1 MKPNSFKYSVLAVGV
16 VAAMGISTAANAATP
31 NTTGG
36 ISAGA
41 APITNVATANY
52 SVAGIAQPNVTSNI
66 VTVSVSETAN
76 FALVSTVDDGSI
88 GNDTAVNR
96 TATPG
101 GTTTFTHALTN
112 TGNVTDT
119 YTVNTTG
126 NDSALVTAAPDYAL
140 GTAPVTFT
148 IVQADGTALTPAQVT
163 ALNGQAQTGTVANGG
178 TIRLQPGTRANL
190 SYEAATPDDRNG
202 NDTINGNDKGV
213 GTLTATSTFF
223 TANNAPGATLVNEN
237 QTIVRLPTFKI
248 TKTATSTVDLTV
260 ANPQIAYSIVVTNA
274 TTDYSTAATDFVI
287 RDVLPAGLSLPSGT
301 ASDVTVTGA
310 GTATISTIGGRQAIN
325 VAVANLAVGA
335 SRTITFTVN
344 VDKNQFTAANSSV
357 TNNAE
362 VYDKFIGPVSP
373 LPATPVL
380 GTDYDIFDSTDGT
393 VGVTRIPD
401 EAGEGNGA
409 GIDTPGVT
417 NFTRRAVVVS
427 NPTTRELPP
436 TSGTASQATHSTLIT
451 NSGQDAEGT
460 NANPLTFT
468 IADGGNNA
476 AVRPVT
482 GPVSATYTPPGGG
495 APVTITLQPTVAG
508 GNTYTL
514 NSSTLP
520 TAQFPNGIAPGG
532 TLAINYNVSSGNV
545 TTPTTVA
552 DAAAVGSTE
561 TTIVTLTPAGTNPP
575 AVTSVTDTT
584 NVRGLSLVKAQSLD
598 ATCSG
603 TVASSTFVQTAIDA
617 TPDQCVI
624 YRIQA
629 TNTSS
634 AALGFNLT
642 GVTISDLL
650 SNFSAGADL
659 VANSPATSA
668 TTSSTAGTA
677 STTSTAVLG
686 TNYTIVP
693 QGVGTLTFKIKIKNA
708 R

>member
-1 MKPNSFKYSVLAVGV
+1 MKSNTFNYSLLAVGV
-16 VAAMGISTAANAATP
+16 AAVMGVSTGANAATP
-31 NTTGG
+31 AAAVT
-36 ISAGA
+36 AGS
-41 APITNVATANY
+41 APINNVATASY
-52 SVAGIAQPNVTSNI
+52 SIAGVSQPSVTSNT
-66 VTVSVSETAN
+66 VTVNVSETAN
-76 FALVSTVDDGSI
+76 FALTSTVDDGSI
-88 GNDTAVNR
+88 GDDTAINQ

-101 GTTTFTHALTN
+101 GTTTFTHNLTN

-119 YTVNTTG
+119 YTINTTG
-126 NDSALVTAAPDYAL
+126 NDSSLVTATPDYPL

-148 IVQADGTALTPAQVT
+148 IVQADGTPLTTAQVT
-163 ALNGQAQTGTVANGG
+163 ALGTQAQTGTLANGG

-190 SYEAATPDDRNG
+190 SYEAATPDDR
-202 NDTINGNDKGV
+202 NGNDKGV

-237 QTIVRLPTFKI
+237 QTIVRLPTFAI
-248 TKTATSTVDLTV
+248 VKTATSTVDLTV

-274 TTDYSTAATDFVI
+274 TTDYSAAATDIVI

-301 ASDVTVTGA
+301 ASDVTVTGGA

-344 VDKNQFTAANSSV
+344 VDRDQFTAANSSV

-362 VYDKFIGPVSP
+362 VYDKFVGPVSP
-373 LPATPVL
+373 LPANPVL
-380 GTDYDIFDSTDGT
+380 GTDYDILDSTDSEI
-393 VGVTRIPD
+393 GVTRIPD
-401 EAGEGNGA
+401 DAGEGNGA
-409 GIDTPGVT
+409 GIDSPGVT
-417 NFTRRAVVVS
+417 SFTRRAVIVS
-427 NPTTRELPP
+427 KPTTREVPP
-436 TSGTASQATHSTLIT
+436 ASGTASQATHSTLIT

-460 NANPLTFT
+460 NTNPLTFT
-468 IADGGNNA
+468 IADGGNNG

-482 GPVSATYTPPGGG
+482 GPVSATYTPPGNG

-514 NSSTLP
+514 NSTTLP

-532 TLAINYNVSSGNV
+532 TLEINYNVSSGNV
-545 TTPTTVA
+545 AAPATVA

-561 TTIVTLTPAGTNPP
+561 TSVVTLTPAGINAP
-575 AVTSVTDTT
+575 AATTVTDTT
-584 NVRGLSLVKAQSLD
+584 NVRGLTLVKSQALD

-603 TVASSTFVQTAIDA
+603 TVAASTFVDTVLEAK
-617 TPDQCVI
+617 PDQCVI

-634 AALGFNLT
+634 AALGFNLNAL
-642 GVTISDLL
+642 TISDLL
-650 SNFSAGADL
+650 SNFSTGADL
-659 VANSPATSA
+659 VAGSPATSA
-668 TTSSTAGTA
+668 TASSTAGIA

-686 TNYTIVP
+686 TNYTLVP

>member
-1 MKPNSFKYSVLAVGV
+1 MKSITFNYSLLAVGV
-16 VAAMGISTAANAATP
+16 AAVMGVSTGANAATP
-31 NTTGG
+31 ANAVT
-36 ISAGA
+36 AGA
-41 APITNVATANY
+41 APINNVATASY
-52 SVAGIAQPNVTSNI
+52 SIAGVSQPSVTSNT
-66 VTVSVSETAN
+66 VTVNVSETAN
-76 FALVSTVDDGSI
+76 FALTSTVDDGSI
-88 GNDTAVNR
+88 GDDTAINQ

-101 GTTTFTHALTN
+101 GTTTFTHNLTN

-119 YTVNTTG
+119 YTINTTG
-126 NDSALVTAAPDYAL
+126 NDSSLVTATPDYPL

-148 IVQADGTALTPAQVT
+148 IVQADGTPLTSAQVT
-163 ALNGQAQTGTVANGG
+163 ALGTQAQTGTLTNGG

-190 SYEAATPDDRNG
+190 SYEAATPDNR
-202 NDTINGNDKGV
+202 NGNDKGV

-248 TKTATSTVDLTV
+248 VKTATSTVDLTV

-274 TTDYSTAATDFVI
+274 TTDYSAAATDIVI
-287 RDVLPAGLSLPSGT
+287 RDVLPVGLSLPNGT
-301 ASDVTVTGA
+301 ASDVTVTGGS
-310 GTATISTIGGRQAIN
+310 GTATISTVGTRQAIN

-344 VDKNQFTAANSSV
+344 VDRDQFTSANSSV

-362 VYDKFIGPVSP
+362 VYDKFVGPVSP
-373 LPATPVL
+373 LPANPVL
-380 GTDYDIFDSTDGT
+380 GTDYDILDSTDST
-393 VGVTRIPD
+393 IGVTRVPD
-401 EAGEGNGA
+401 DAGEGNGA
-409 GIDTPGVT
+409 GTDSPGVT

-427 NPTTRELPP
+427 NPTTREIPP
-436 TSGTASQATHSTLIT
+436 ASGTASQATHSTLIT
-451 NSGQDAEGT
+451 NSGQDGEGT

-468 IADGGNNA
+468 IADGGNNG

-482 GPVSATYTPPGGG
+482 GPVSATYTPPGNG

-514 NSSTLP
+514 NGTTLP

-532 TLAINYNVSSGNV
+532 TLAINYKVSSGNV
-545 TTPTTVA
+545 AAPATVA

-561 TTIVTLTPAGTNPP
+561 TSVVTLTPAGINAP
-575 AVTSVTDTT
+575 AATTVTDTT
-584 NVRGLSLVKAQSLD
+584 NVRGLTLVKSQALD

-603 TVASSTFVQTAIDA
+603 TVAASTFVDTVLEAK
-617 TPDQCVI
+617 PDQCVI

-634 AALGFNLT
+634 AALGFNLNDL
-642 GVTISDLL
+642 TISDLL

-659 VANSPATSA
+659 VAGSPATSA
-668 TTSSTAGTA
+668 TASSTAGIA

-686 TNYTIVP
+686 TNYTLVP

>member
-1 MKPNSFKYSVLAVGV
+1 MKSTTFNYSLLAVGV
-16 VAAMGISTAANAATP
+16 AAVMGVSTGANAATP
-31 NTTGG
+31 ANAVT
-36 ISAGA
+36 AGA
-41 APITNVATANY
+41 APINNVATASY
-52 SVAGIAQPNVTSNI
+52 SIAGVSQPSVTSNT
-66 VTVSVSETAN
+66 VTVNVSETAN
-76 FALVSTVDDGSI
+76 FALTSTVDDGSI
-88 GNDTAVNR
+88 GDDTAINQ

-101 GTTTFTHALTN
+101 GTTTFTHNLTN

-119 YTVNTTG
+119 YTINTTG
-126 NDSALVTAAPDYAL
+126 NDSSLVTATPDYPL

-148 IVQADGTALTPAQVT
+148 IVQADGTPLTSAQVT
-163 ALNGQAQTGTVANGG
+163 ALGTQAQTGTLTNGG

-190 SYEAATPDDRNG
+190 SYEAATPDNR
-202 NDTINGNDKGV
+202 NGNDKGV

-248 TKTATSTVDLTV
+248 VKTATSTVDLTV

-274 TTDYSTAATDFVI
+274 TTDYSAAATDFVI
-287 RDVLPAGLSLPSGT
+287 RDVLPVGLSLPNGT
-301 ASDVTVTGA
+301 ASDVTVTGGA
-310 GTATISTIGGRQAIN
+310 GTATISTIGGRQAID

-344 VDKNQFTAANSSV
+344 VDRDQFTSANSSV

-362 VYDKFIGPVSP
+362 VYDKFVGPVSP
-373 LPATPVL
+373 LPANPVL

-417 NFTRRAVVVS
+417 SFTRRAVVVS
-427 NPTTRELPP
+427 NPTTREIPP
-436 TSGTASQATHSTLIT
+436 ASGTASQATHSTLIT
-451 NSGQDAEGT
+451 NSGQDGEGT

-468 IADGGNNA
+468 IADGGNNG

-482 GPVSATYTPPGGG
+482 GPVSATYTPPGNG

-514 NSSTLP
+514 NGTTLP

-532 TLAINYNVSSGNV
+532 TLAINYKVSSGNV
-545 TTPTTVA
+545 AAPATVA

-561 TTIVTLTPAGTNPP
+561 TSVVTLTPAGINAP
-575 AVTSVTDTT
+575 AATTVTDTT
-584 NVRGLSLVKAQSLD
+584 NVRGLTLVKSQALD
-598 ATCSG
+598 ATCSS
-603 TVASSTFVQTAIDA
+603 TVAASTFIQTAIDA
-617 TPDQCVI
+617 KPDQCVI

-634 AALGFNLT
+634 AALGFNLNDL
-642 GVTISDLL
+642 TISDLL

-659 VANSPATSA
+659 VAGSPATSA
-668 TTSSTAGTA
+668 TASSTAGIA

-686 TNYTIVP
+686 TNYTLVP

>member
-1 MKPNSFKYSVLAVGV
+1 MKSITFNYSLLAVGV
-16 VAAMGISTAANAATP
+16 AAVMGVSTGANAATP
-31 NTTGG
+31 ANAVT
-36 ISAGA
+36 AGA
-41 APITNVATANY
+41 APINNVATASY
-52 SVAGIAQPNVTSNI
+52 SIAGVSQPSVTSNT
-66 VTVSVSETAN
+66 VTVNVSETAN
-76 FALVSTVDDGSI
+76 FALTSTVDDGSI
-88 GNDTAVNR
+88 GDDTAINQ

-101 GTTTFTHALTN
+101 GTTTFTHNLTN

-119 YTVNTTG
+119 YTINTTG
-126 NDSALVTAAPDYAL
+126 NDSSLVTATPDYPL

-148 IVQADGTALTPAQVT
+148 IVQADGTPLTSAQVT
-163 ALNGQAQTGTVANGG
+163 ALGTQAQTGTLTNGG

-190 SYEAATPDDRNG
+190 SYEAATPDNR
-202 NDTINGNDKGV
+202 NGNDKGV

-223 TANNAPGATLVNEN
+223 TANNAPDATLVNEN

-248 TKTATSTVDLTV
+248 VKTATSTVDLTV

-274 TTDYSTAATDFVI
+274 TTDYSAAATDIVI
-287 RDVLPAGLSLPSGT
+287 RDVLPVGLSLPNGT
-301 ASDVTVTGA
+301 ASDVTVTGGA
-310 GTATISTIGGRQAIN
+310 GTATISTVGTRQAIN

-362 VYDKFIGPVSP
+362 VYDKFVGPVSP
-373 LPATPVL
+373 LPANPVL
-380 GTDYDIFDSTDGT
+380 GTDYDILDSTDST
-393 VGVTRIPD
+393 IGVTRVPD
-401 EAGEGNGA
+401 DAGEGNGA
-409 GIDTPGVT
+409 GTDTPGVT

-427 NPTTRELPP
+427 NPTTREIPP
-436 TSGTASQATHSTLIT
+436 ASGTASQATHSTLIT
-451 NSGQDAEGT
+451 NSGQDGEGT

-468 IADGGNNA
+468 IADGGNNG

-482 GPVSATYTPPGGG
+482 GPVSATYTPPGNGT
-495 APVTITLQPTVAG
+495 PVTITLQPTVAD

-514 NSSTLP
+514 NGTTLP

-532 TLAINYNVSSGNV
+532 TLAINYKVSSGNV
-545 TTPTTVA
+545 AAPATVA

-561 TTIVTLTPAGTNPP
+561 TSVVTLTPAGINAP
-575 AVTSVTDTT
+575 AATTVTDTT
-584 NVRGLSLVKAQSLD
+584 NVRGLTLVKSQALD
-598 ATCSG
+598 ATCSS
-603 TVASSTFVQTAIDA
+603 TVAASTFIQTAIDA
-617 TPDQCVI
+617 KPDQCVI

-634 AALGFNLT
+634 AALGFNLNDL
-642 GVTISDLL
+642 TISDLL

-659 VANSPATSA
+659 VAGSPATSA
-668 TTSSTAGTA
+668 TASSTAGIA

-686 TNYTIVP
+686 TNYTLVP

>member
-1 MKPNSFKYSVLAVGV
+1 MKSITFNYSLLAVGV
-16 VAAMGISTAANAATP
+16 AAVMGVSTGANAATP
-31 NTTGG
+31 ANAVT
-36 ISAGA
+36 AGA
-41 APITNVATANY
+41 APINNVATASY
-52 SVAGIAQPNVTSNI
+52 SIAGVSQPSVTSTT
-66 VTVSVSETAN
+66 VTVNVSETAN
-76 FALVSTVDDGSI
+76 FALTSTVDDGSI
-88 GNDTAVNR
+88 GDDTAINQ

-101 GTTTFTHALTN
+101 GTTTFTHNLTN

-119 YTVNTTG
+119 YIINTTG
-126 NDSALVTAAPDYAL
+126 NDSSLVTATPDYPL

-148 IVQADGTALTPAQVT
+148 IVQADGTPLTTAQIN
-163 ALNGQAQTGTVANGG
+163 ALNGQAQTGTLANGG

-190 SYEAATPDDRNG
+190 SYEAATPDNR
-202 NDTINGNDKGV
+202 NGNDKGV

-248 TKTATSTVDLTV
+248 VKTATSTVDLTV

-274 TTDYSTAATDFVI
+274 TTDYSAAATDIVI
-287 RDVLPAGLSLPSGT
+287 RDVLPVGLSLPNGT
-301 ASDVTVTGA
+301 ASDVTVTGGA
-310 GTATISTIGGRQAIN
+310 GTATISTVGTRQAIN

-344 VDKNQFTAANSSV
+344 VDRDQFTSANSSV

-362 VYDKFIGPVSP
+362 VYDKFVGPVSP
-373 LPATPVL
+373 LPANPVL
-380 GTDYDIFDSTDGT
+380 GTDYDILDSTDST
-393 VGVTRIPD
+393 IGVTRVPD
-401 EAGEGNGA
+401 DAGEGNGA
-409 GIDTPGVT
+409 GTDSPGVT

-427 NPTTRELPP
+427 NPTTREIPP
-436 TSGTASQATHSTLIT
+436 ASGTASQATHSTLIT
-451 NSGQDAEGT
+451 NSGQDGEGT

-468 IADGGNNA
+468 IADGGNNG

-482 GPVSATYTPPGGG
+482 GPVSATYTPPGNG

-514 NSSTLP
+514 NGTTLP

-545 TTPTTVA
+545 AAPATVA

-561 TTIVTLTPAGTNPP
+561 TSVVTLTPAGINAP
-575 AVTSVTDTT
+575 AATTVTDTT
-584 NVRGLSLVKAQSLD
+584 NVRGLTLVKSQALD
-598 ATCSG
+598 ATCSS
-603 TVASSTFVQTAIDA
+603 TVAASTFIQTAIEA
-617 TPDQCVI
+617 KPDQCVI

-634 AALGFNLT
+634 AALGFNLNDL
-642 GVTISDLL
+642 TISDLL

-659 VANSPATSA
+659 VAGSPATSA
-668 TTSSTAGTA
+668 TASSTAGIA

-686 TNYTIVP
+686 TNYTLVP

>member
-1 MKPNSFKYSVLAVGV
+1 MKSNTFNYSLLAVGV
-16 VAAMGISTAANAATP
+16 AAVMGVSTGANAATP
-31 NTTGG
+31 ANAVT
-36 ISAGA
+36 AGA
-41 APITNVATANY
+41 APINNVATASY
-52 SVAGIAQPNVTSNI
+52 SIAGVSQPSVTSNT
-66 VTVSVSETAN
+66 VTVNVSETAN
-76 FALVSTVDDGSI
+76 FALTSTVDDGSI
-88 GNDTAVNR
+88 GDDTAINQ

-101 GTTTFTHALTN
+101 GTTTFTHNLTN

-119 YTVNTTG
+119 YTINTTG
-126 NDSALVTAAPDYAL
+126 NDSSLVTATPDYPL
-140 GTAPVTFT
+140 GTAPVAFT
-148 IVQADGTALTPAQVT
+148 IVQADGTPLTSAQVT
-163 ALNGQAQTGTVANGG
+163 ALGTQAQTGTLANGG

-190 SYEAATPDDRNG
+190 SYEAATPDNR
-202 NDTINGNDKGV
+202 NGNDKGV

-248 TKTATSTVDLTV
+248 VKTATSTVDLTV

-274 TTDYSTAATDFVI
+274 TTDYSAAATDIVI
-287 RDVLPAGLSLPSGT
+287 RDVLPVGLSLPNGT
-301 ASDVTVTGA
+301 ASDVTVTGGA
-310 GTATISTIGGRQAIN
+310 GTATISTVGTRQAID

-344 VDKNQFTAANSSV
+344 VDRDQFTAANSSV

-362 VYDKFIGPVSP
+362 VYDKFVGPVSP
-373 LPATPVL
+373 LPANPVL
-380 GTDYDIFDSTDGT
+380 GTDYDILDSTDST
-393 VGVTRIPD
+393 IGVTRIPD
-401 EAGEGNGA
+401 DAGEGNGA
-409 GIDTPGVT
+409 GIDSPGVT

-427 NPTTRELPP
+427 NPTTREIPP
-436 TSGTASQATHSTLIT
+436 ASGTASQATHSTLIT
-451 NSGQDAEGT
+451 NSGQDGEGT

-468 IADGGNNA
+468 IADGGNNG

-482 GPVSATYTPPGGG
+482 GPVSATYTPPGNG

-514 NSSTLP
+514 NGTTLP

-545 TTPTTVA
+545 AAPATVA

-561 TTIVTLTPAGTNPP
+561 TSVVTLTPAGINAP
-575 AVTSVTDTT
+575 AATSVTDTT
-584 NVRGLSLVKAQSLD
+584 NVRGLTLVKSQALD

-603 TVASSTFVQTAIDA
+603 TVAASTFIQTAIDA
-617 TPDQCVI
+617 KPDQCVI

-634 AALGFNLT
+634 AALGFNLNAL
-642 GVTISDLL
+642 TISDLL

-659 VANSPATSA
+659 VAGSPATSA
-668 TTSSTAGTA
+668 TASSTAGIA

-686 TNYTIVP
+686 TNYTLVP

>member
-1 MKPNSFKYSVLAVGV
+1 MKSNTFNYSLLAVGV
-16 VAAMGISTAANAATP
+16 AAVMGVSTGANAATP
-31 NTTGG
+31 ANAVT
-36 ISAGA
+36 AGA
-41 APITNVATANY
+41 APINNVATASY
-52 SVAGIAQPNVTSNI
+52 SIAGVSQPSVTSNT
-66 VTVSVSETAN
+66 VTVNVSETAN
-76 FALVSTVDDGSI
+76 FALTSTVDDGSI
-88 GNDTAVNR
+88 GDDTAINQ

-101 GTTTFTHALTN
+101 GTTTFTHNLTN

-119 YTVNTTG
+119 YTINTTG
-126 NDSALVTAAPDYAL
+126 NDSSLVTATPDYPL

-148 IVQADGTALTPAQVT
+148 IVQADGTPLTTAQVT
-163 ALNGQAQTGTVANGG
+163 ALGTQAQTGTLTNGG

-190 SYEAATPDDRNG
+190 SYEAATPDDR
-202 NDTINGNDKGV
+202 NGNDKGV

-248 TKTATSTVDLTV
+248 VKTATSTVDLTV

-274 TTDYSTAATDFVI
+274 TTDYSAAATDIVI
-287 RDVLPAGLSLPSGT
+287 RDVLPVGLSLPNGT
-301 ASDVTVTGA
+301 ASDVTVTGGA

-344 VDKNQFTAANSSV
+344 VDRDQFTSANSSV

-362 VYDKFIGPVSP
+362 VYDKFVGPVSP
-373 LPATPVL
+373 LPANPVL
-380 GTDYDIFDSTDGT
+380 GTDYDILDSTDST
-393 VGVTRIPD
+393 IGVTRVPD
-401 EAGEGNGA
+401 DAGEGNGA
-409 GIDTPGVT
+409 GIDSPGVT

-427 NPTTRELPP
+427 NPTTREIPP
-436 TSGTASQATHSTLIT
+436 ASGTASQATHSTLIT
-451 NSGQDAEGT
+451 NSGQDGEGT

-468 IADGGNNA
+468 IADGGNNG

-482 GPVSATYTPPGGG
+482 GPVSATYTPPGNG

-514 NSSTLP
+514 NGTTLP

-532 TLAINYNVSSGNV
+532 TLAINYKVSSGNV
-545 TTPTTVA
+545 AAPATVA

-561 TTIVTLTPAGTNPP
+561 TSVVTLTPAGINAP
-575 AVTSVTDTT
+575 AATTVTDTT
-584 NVRGLSLVKAQSLD
+584 NVRGLTLVKSQALD
-598 ATCSG
+598 ATCSS
-603 TVASSTFVQTAIDA
+603 TVAASTFIQTAIDA
-617 TPDQCVI
+617 KPDQCVI

-634 AALGFNLT
+634 AGLGFNLNDL
-642 GVTISDLL
+642 TISDLL
-650 SNFSAGADL
+650 SNFSSGADL
-659 VANSPATSA
+659 VAGSPATSA
-668 TTSSTAGTA
+668 TASSTAGIA

-686 TNYTIVP
+686 TNYTLVP

>member
-1 MKPNSFKYSVLAVGV
+1 MKSNTFNYSLLAVGV
-16 VAAMGISTAANAATP
+16 AAVMGVSTGANAATP
-31 NTTGG
+31 AAAVT
-36 ISAGA
+36 AGA
-41 APITNVATANY
+41 APINNVATASY
-52 SVAGIAQPNVTSNI
+52 SIAGVSQPSVTSNT
-66 VTVSVSETAN
+66 VTVNVSETAN
-76 FALVSTVDDGSI
+76 FALTSTVDDGSI
-88 GNDTAVNR
+88 GDDTAINQ

-101 GTTTFTHALTN
+101 GTTTFTHNLTN

-119 YTVNTTG
+119 YTINTTG
-126 NDSALVTAAPDYAL
+126 NDSSLVTATPDYPL

-148 IVQADGTALTPAQVT
+148 IVQADGTALTSAQVT
-163 ALNGQAQTGTVANGG
+163 ALGTQAQTGTLTNGG

-190 SYEAATPDDRNG
+190 SYEAATPDNR
-202 NDTINGNDKGV
+202 NGNDKGV

-248 TKTATSTVDLTV
+248 VKTATSTVDLTV

-274 TTDYSTAATDFVI
+274 TTDYSADATDIVI
-287 RDVLPAGLSLPSGT
+287 RDVLPVGLSLPNGT
-301 ASDVTVTGA
+301 ASDVTVTGGS
-310 GTATISTIGGRQAIN
+310 GTATISTVGTRQAIN

-344 VDKNQFTAANSSV
+344 VDRDQFTSANSSV

-362 VYDKFIGPVSP
+362 VYDKFVGPVSP
-373 LPATPVL
+373 LPANPVL
-380 GTDYDIFDSTDGT
+380 GTDYDILDSTDST
-393 VGVTRIPD
+393 IGVTRVPD
-401 EAGEGNGA
+401 DAGEGNGA
-409 GIDTPGVT
+409 GTDTPGVT
-417 NFTRRAVVVS
+417 NFTRRAVVLS
-427 NPTTRELPP
+427 NPTTREIPP
-436 TSGTASQATHSTLIT
+436 ASGTASQATHSTLIT
-451 NSGQDAEGT
+451 NSGQDGEGT

-468 IADGGNNA
+468 IADGGNNG

-482 GPVSATYTPPGGG
+482 GPVSATYTPPGNG

-514 NSSTLP
+514 NGTTLP

-532 TLAINYNVSSGNV
+532 TLAINYKVSSGNV
-545 TTPTTVA
+545 AAPATVA

-561 TTIVTLTPAGTNPP
+561 TSVVTLTPAGINAP
-575 AVTSVTDTT
+575 AATTVTDTT
-584 NVRGLSLVKAQSLD
+584 NVRGLTLVKSQALD
-598 ATCSG
+598 ATCSS
-603 TVASSTFVQTAIDA
+603 TVAASTFIQTAIDA
-617 TPDQCVI
+617 KPDQCVI

-634 AALGFNLT
+634 AALGFNLNDL
-642 GVTISDLL
+642 TISDLL

-659 VANSPATSA
+659 VAGSPATSA
-668 TTSSTAGTA
+668 TASSTAGIA

-686 TNYTIVP
+686 TNYTLVP

>member
-1 MKPNSFKYSVLAVGV
+1 MKSNTFNYSLLAVGI
-16 VAAMGISTAANAATP
+16 AAVMGISGGANAATP

-36 ISAGA
+36 VSAGA
-41 APITNVATANY
+41 AAINNVATANY
-52 SVAGIAQPNVTSNI
+52 SVAGIAQPNVSSNI
-66 VTVSVSETAN
+66 VTVNVSETAN
-76 FALVSTVDDGSI
+76 FSLTSTIDDGSI
-88 GNDTAVNR
+88 GDDIAINQ

-101 GTTTFTHALTN
+101 GTTTFTHNLTN

-119 YTVNTTG
+119 YTINTTG
-126 NDSALVTAAPDYAL
+126 NDSALVTATPDYAL
-140 GTAPVTFT
+140 GTASVTFT
-148 IVQADGTALTPAQVT
+148 IVQADGTPLTNAQIN

-178 TIRLQPGTRANL
+178 TIKLQPGTRANL
-190 SYEAATPDDRNG
+190 SYEAATPDAR
-202 NDTINGNDKGV
+202 NGNDKGV

-223 TANNAPGATLVNEN
+223 TANLPANATLVNEN

-248 TKTATSTVDLTV
+248 VKTATSTVDLTV
-260 ANPQIAYSIVVTNA
+260 ANPQINYSIVVTNA
-274 TTDYSTAATDFVI
+274 TTDYSAAATDIVI
-287 RDVLPAGLSLPSGT
+287 RDVLPAGLSLPNGA

-310 GTATISTIGGRQAIN
+310 GTATISTVGTRQAIN

-344 VDKNQFTAANSSV
+344 VDRDQYTAANSSV
-357 TNNAE
+357 TNHAE
-362 VYDKFIGPVSP
+362 VYDKFVGPVSP
-373 LPATPVL
+373 LIAAPVL

-393 VGVTRIPD
+393 IGVTRIPD
-401 EAGEGNGA
+401 DAGEGNGA

-417 NFTRRAVVVS
+417 NFTRRSVIVS
-427 NPTTRELPP
+427 NPTTREIAPA
-436 TSGTASQATHSTLIT
+436 SGTANQAIHSTLIT

-460 NANPLTFT
+460 NTNPLTFT
-468 IADGGNNA
+468 IADGGNNG
-476 AVRPVT
+476 AVRPAT
-482 GPVSATYTPPGGG
+482 GPVSATYTPPSGG

-514 NSSTLP
+514 NSTTLP

-545 TTPTTVA
+545 DAPATVA

-561 TTIVTLTPAGTNPP
+561 TTIVTLTPAGVGAP
-575 AVTSVTDTT
+575 AATSVTDTT
-584 NVRGLSLVKAQSLD
+584 NVRGLSLVKSQSLD
-598 ATCSG
+598 TACEA
-603 TVASSTFVQTAIDA
+603 TVATSTFVQTVLNAK
-617 TPDQCVI
+617 PDQCVI

-686 TNYTIVP
+686 TNYTLVP
-693 QGVGTLTFKIKIKNA
+693 GGVGTLTFKIKIKNA

>member
-148 IVQADGTALTPAQVT
+148 IVQADGTALTPAQRT
-163 ALNGQAQTGTVANGG
+163 ALGTQAETGTLANGG

-190 SYEAATPDDRNG
+190 SYEAATPDDR
-202 NDTINGNDKGV
+202 NGNDKGV

-373 LPATPVL
+373 LIAAPVL
-380 GTDYDIFDSTDGT
+380 GTDYDILDSTDST
-393 VGVTRIPD
+393 IGVTRIPD
-401 EAGEGNGA
+401 DAGEGNGA
-409 GIDTPGVT
+409 GIDSPGVT

-427 NPTTRELPP
+427 NPTTKEVPP
-436 TSGTASQATHSTLIT
+436 ASGTASQATHSTLIT

-468 IADGGNNA
+468 IADGGNNL

-482 GPVSATYTPPGGG
+482 GPVSATYTPPGNG

-514 NSSTLP
+514 NSTTLP

-532 TLAINYNVSSGNV
+532 ILAINYNVSSGNV
-545 TTPTTVA
+545 AAPATVD

-561 TTIVTLTPAGTNPP
+561 TSVVTLTPAGINPP

-584 NVRGLSLVKAQSLD
+584 NVRGLTLVKSQALD
-598 ATCSG
+598 ETCSG
-603 TVASSTFVQTAIDA
+603 TVAASTFVQTALEA
-617 TPDQCVI
+617 KPDQCII

-634 AALGFNLT
+634 AALGFNLNAL
-642 GVTISDLL
+642 TISDLL
-650 SNFSAGADL
+650 SNFSAGAAL
-659 VANSPATSA
+659 VAGSPATSA
-668 TTSSTAGTA
+668 TASSTAGIA
-677 STTSTAVLG
+677 STSATAVLG
-686 TNYTIVP
+686 SNYTIAP

>member
-1 MKPNSFKYSVLAVGV
+1 MKSNTFNYSLLAVGV
-16 VAAMGISTAANAATP
+16 AAVMGVSTGANAATP
-31 NTTGG
+31 ATAAT
-36 ISAGA
+36 AGA
-41 APITNVATANY
+41 APINNVATASY
-52 SVAGIAQPNVTSNI
+52 SVAGVSQPSVTSNT
-66 VTVSVSETAN
+66 VTVNVSETAN

-88 GNDTAVNR
+88 GNDTAINQ

-101 GTTTFTHALTN
+101 GTTIFTHTLTN

-126 NDSALVTAAPDYAL
+126 NDSPLVTIPGTPDYAL

-163 ALNGQAQTGTVANGG
+163 ALNGQAQSGTIDNGK

-190 SYEAATPDDRNG
+190 SYEATTPTAT
-202 NDTINGNDKGV
+202 NGNDKGV

-223 TANNAPGATLVNEN
+223 TTNNASGATLVNEN

-248 TKTATSTVDLTV
+248 AKAATSTVDLT
-260 ANPQIAYSIVVTNA
+260 AATPQITYSIVVTNA
-274 TTDYSTAATDFVI
+274 TTAYSADATDIVI

-301 ASDVTVTGA
+301 ASDVTVTGGA
-310 GTATISTIGGRQAIN
+310 GTATISTINGQQAID

-344 VDKNQFTAANSSV
+344 VDRTKYAGANSSA
-357 TNNAE
+357 TNNVE
-362 VYDKFIGPVSP
+362 VYDKFVGPVGT
-373 LPATPVL
+373 LPATPAL
-380 GTDYDIFDSTDGT
+380 GTNYDILDSTNNTID
-393 VGVTRIPD
+393 VTRVPAAAD
-401 EAGEGNGA
+401 QANGA
-409 GIDTPGVT
+409 GVDSAGVT
-417 NFTRRAVVVS
+417 NFTKRAVVLS
-427 NPTTRELPP
+427 APTTREIAPA
-436 TSGTASQATHSTLIT
+436 SGTTGQVTHATTIT
-451 NSGQDAEGT
+451 NNGQDTEGT

-468 IADGGNNA
+468 IADGGLNA

-482 GPVSATYTPPGGG
+482 GPVSVTYTPPGGG
-495 APVTITLQPTVAG
+495 APVITTIQPTVAD

-514 NSSTLP
+514 NTTTLP
-520 TAQFPNGIAPGG
+520 SGIAPGG
-532 TLAINYNVSSGNV
+532 VLTINYNVSSGNV
-545 TTPTTVA
+545 TTPATVA

-561 TTIVTLTPAGTNPP
+561 KTIVTLTAAGTNPP
-575 AVTSVTDTT
+575 AATSVTDTT
-584 NVRGLSLVKAQSLD
+584 NVRGLALVKSQALD

-603 TVASSTFVQTAIDA
+603 TVASGTFVQTAINA

-642 GVTISDLL
+642 ALTISDLL

-659 VANSPATSA
+659 VAGSPATSA
-668 TTSSTAGTA
+668 TASSTAGIA
-677 STTSTAVLG
+677 STTSTEVLG
-686 TNYTIVP
+686 TNYTLVP

>member
-1 MKPNSFKYSVLAVGV
+1 MKSITFNYSLLAVGV
-16 VAAMGISTAANAATP
+16 AAVMGVSTGANAATP
-31 NTTGG
+31 ANAVT
-36 ISAGA
+36 AGA
-41 APITNVATANY
+41 APINNVATASY
-52 SVAGIAQPNVTSNI
+52 SIAGVSQPSVTSNT
-66 VTVSVSETAN
+66 VTVNVSETAN
-76 FALVSTVDDGSI
+76 FALTSTVDDGSI
-88 GNDTAVNR
+88 GDDTAINQ

-101 GTTTFTHALTN
+101 GTTTFTHNLTN

-119 YTVNTTG
+119 YTINTTG
-126 NDSALVTAAPDYAL
+126 NDSSLVTATPDYPL

-148 IVQADGTALTPAQVT
+148 IVQADGTPLTSAQVT
-163 ALNGQAQTGTVANGG
+163 ALGTQAQTGTLTNGG

-190 SYEAATPDDRNG
+190 SYEAATPDNR
-202 NDTINGNDKGV
+202 NGNDKGV

-248 TKTATSTVDLTV
+248 VKTATSTVDLTV

-274 TTDYSTAATDFVI
+274 TTDYSAAATDIVI
-287 RDVLPAGLSLPSGT
+287 RDVLPVGLSLPNGT
-301 ASDVTVTGA
+301 ASDVTVTGGA
-310 GTATISTIGGRQAIN
+310 GTATISTIGGRQAID

-344 VDKNQFTAANSSV
+344 VDRDQFTSANSSV

-362 VYDKFIGPVSP
+362 VYDKFVGPVSP
-373 LPATPVL
+373 LPANPVL

-393 VGVTRIPD
+393 IGVTRIPD
-401 EAGEGNGA
+401 DAGEGNGA
-409 GIDTPGVT
+409 GIDSPGVT
-417 NFTRRAVVVS
+417 SFTRRAVVVS
-427 NPTTRELPP
+427 NPTTREVPP
-436 TSGTASQATHSTLIT
+436 ASGTASQATHSTLIT
-451 NSGQDAEGT
+451 NSGQDGEGT

-468 IADGGNNA
+468 IADGGNNG

-482 GPVSATYTPPGGG
+482 GPVSATYTPPGNG

-514 NSSTLP
+514 NSTTLP

-545 TTPTTVA
+545 AAPATVA

-561 TTIVTLTPAGTNPP
+561 TSVVTLTPAGINAP
-575 AVTSVTDTT
+575 AATTVTDTT
-584 NVRGLSLVKAQSLD
+584 NVRGLTLVKSQALD

-603 TVASSTFVQTAIDA
+603 TVAASTFVQTAVEA
-617 TPDQCVI
+617 KPDQCVI

-634 AALGFNLT
+634 AALGFNLNDL
-642 GVTISDLL
+642 TISDLL

-659 VANSPATSA
+659 VASSPATSA
-668 TTSSTAGTA
+668 TASSTAGIA

-686 TNYTIVP
+686 TNYTLVP

>member
-1 MKPNSFKYSVLAVGV
+1 MKSNTFNYSLLAVGV
-16 VAAMGISTAANAATP
+16 AAVMGVSAGANAATP
-31 NTTGG
+31 AAAVT
-36 ISAGA
+36 AGA
-41 APITNVATANY
+41 APINNVATASY
-52 SVAGIAQPNVTSNI
+52 SIAGVSQPSVTSNT
-66 VTVSVSETAN
+66 VTVNVSETAN
-76 FALVSTVDDGSI
+76 FALTSTVDDGSI
-88 GNDTAVNR
+88 GDDTAINQ

-101 GTTTFTHALTN
+101 GTTTFTHNLTN

-119 YTVNTTG
+119 YTINTTG
-126 NDSALVTAAPDYAL
+126 NDSSLVTATPDYPL

-148 IVQADGTALTPAQVT
+148 IVQADGTPLTTAQIN
-163 ALNGQAQTGTVANGG
+163 ALNGQAQTGTLTNGG

-190 SYEAATPDDRNG
+190 SYEAATPNDR
-202 NDTINGNDKGV
+202 NGNDKGV

-248 TKTATSTVDLTV
+248 VKTATSTVDLTV

-274 TTDYSTAATDFVI
+274 TTDYSAAATDFVI
-287 RDVLPAGLSLPSGT
+287 RDVLPVGLSLPNGT
-301 ASDVTVTGA
+301 ASDVTVTGGA
-310 GTATISTIGGRQAIN
+310 GTATISTIGGRQAID

-344 VDKNQFTAANSSV
+344 VDRDQFTSANSSV

-362 VYDKFIGPVSP
+362 VYDKFVGPVSP
-373 LPATPVL
+373 LPANPVL

-401 EAGEGNGA
+401 DAGEGNGA
-409 GIDTPGVT
+409 GIDSPGVT
-417 NFTRRAVVVS
+417 SFTRRAVIVS
-427 NPTTRELPP
+427 NPTTREVPP
-436 TSGTASQATHSTLIT
+436 ASGTASQATHSTLIT
-451 NSGQDAEGT
+451 NSGQDGEGT

-468 IADGGNNA
+468 IADGGNNG

-482 GPVSATYTPPGGG
+482 GPVSATYTPPGNG

-514 NSSTLP
+514 NSTTLP

-545 TTPTTVA
+545 AAPATVD

-561 TTIVTLTPAGTNPP
+561 TTIVTLTPAGINAP
-575 AVTSVTDTT
+575 AATSVTDTT
-584 NVRGLSLVKAQSLD
+584 NVRGLTLVKSQALD

-603 TVASSTFVQTAIDA
+603 TVAASTFVQTVVEAK
-617 TPDQCVI
+617 PDQCVI

-634 AALGFNLT
+634 AALGFNLNDL
-642 GVTISDLL
+642 TISDLL

-659 VANSPATSA
+659 VAGSPATSA
-668 TTSSTAGTA
+668 TASSIAGIA
-677 STTSTAVLG
+677 STTSTEVLG
-686 TNYTIVP
+686 TNYTLVP

>member
-1 MKPNSFKYSVLAVGV
+1 MKSNTFNYSLLAVGV
-16 VAAMGISTAANAATP
+16 AAVMGVSTGANAATP
-31 NTTGG
+31 AAAVT
-36 ISAGA
+36 AGA
-41 APITNVATANY
+41 APINNVATASY
-52 SVAGIAQPNVTSNI
+52 SIAGVSQPSVTSNT
-66 VTVSVSETAN
+66 VTVNVSETAN
-76 FALVSTVDDGSI
+76 FALTSTVDDGSI
-88 GNDTAVNR
+88 GDDTAINQ

-101 GTTTFTHALTN
+101 GTTTFTHNLTN

-119 YTVNTTG
+119 YTINTTG
-126 NDSALVTAAPDYAL
+126 NDSSLVTATPDYPL

-148 IVQADGTALTPAQVT
+148 IVQADGTPLTTAQIN
-163 ALNGQAQTGTVANGG
+163 ALNGQAQTGTLTNGG

-190 SYEAATPDDRNG
+190 SYEAATPDTIG

-260 ANPQIAYSIVVTNA
+260 DNPQIAYSIVVTNA
-274 TTDYSTAATDFVI
+274 TTDYSAAATDIVI
-287 RDVLPAGLSLPSGT
+287 RDVLPVGLSLPNGT
-301 ASDVTVTGA
+301 ASDVTVTGGA
-310 GTATISTIGGRQAIN
+310 GTATISTVGTRQAIN

-344 VDKNQFTAANSSV
+344 VDKDQFTSANSSV

-362 VYDKFIGPVSP
+362 VYDKFVGPVSP
-373 LPATPVL
+373 LPANPVL

-393 VGVTRIPD
+393 IGVTRIPD
-401 EAGEGNGA
+401 DAGEGNGA
-409 GIDTPGVT
+409 GIDSPGVT
-417 NFTRRAVVVS
+417 SFTRRAVVVS
-427 NPTTRELPP
+427 NPTTREVPP
-436 TSGTASQATHSTLIT
+436 ASGTASQATHSTLIT
-451 NSGQDAEGT
+451 NSGQDGEGT

-468 IADGGNNA
+468 IADGGNNG

-482 GPVSATYTPPGGG
+482 GPVSATYTPPGNG
-495 APVTITLQPTVAG
+495 APVTITLQPTVDG

-514 NSSTLP
+514 NSTTLP

-532 TLAINYNVSSGNV
+532 TLAINYKVSSGNV
-545 TTPTTVA
+545 AAPATVA

-575 AVTSVTDTT
+575 AATSVTDTT
-584 NVRGLSLVKAQSLD
+584 NVRGLTLVKSQALD

-603 TVASSTFVQTAIDA
+603 TVAASTFIQTAIDA
-617 TPDQCVI
+617 KPDQCVI

-634 AALGFNLT
+634 AALGFNLNDL
-642 GVTISDLL
+642 TISDLL

-659 VANSPATSA
+659 VAGSPATSA
-668 TTSSTAGTA
+668 TASSTAGIA

-686 TNYTIVP
+686 TNYTLVP

>member
-1 MKPNSFKYSVLAVGV
+1 MKSNTFNYSLLAVGV
-16 VAAMGISTAANAATP
+16 AAVMGVSTGANAATP
-31 NTTGG
+31 AAAVT
-36 ISAGA
+36 AGA
-41 APITNVATANY
+41 APINNVATASY
-52 SVAGIAQPNVTSNI
+52 SIAGVSQPSVTSNT
-66 VTVSVSETAN
+66 VTVNVSETAN
-76 FALVSTVDDGSI
+76 FALTSTVDDGSI
-88 GNDTAVNR
+88 GDDTAINQ

-101 GTTTFTHALTN
+101 GTTTFTHNLTN

-119 YTVNTTG
+119 YTINTTG
-126 NDSALVTAAPDYAL
+126 NDSSLVTATPDYPL

-148 IVQADGTALTPAQVT
+148 IVQADGTALTDAQVT
-163 ALNGQAQTGTVANGG
+163 ALGTQAQTGTLTNGG

-190 SYEAATPDDRNG
+190 SYEAATPDNR
-202 NDTINGNDKGV
+202 NGNDKGV

-248 TKTATSTVDLTV
+248 VKTATSTVDLTV

-274 TTDYSTAATDFVI
+274 TTDYSAAATDFVI
-287 RDVLPAGLSLPSGT
+287 RDVLPVGLSLPNGT
-301 ASDVTVTGA
+301 ASDVTVTGGA
-310 GTATISTIGGRQAIN
+310 GTATISTIGGRQAID

-344 VDKNQFTAANSSV
+344 VDRDQFTSANSSV

-362 VYDKFIGPVSP
+362 VYDKFVGPVSP
-373 LPATPVL
+373 LPANPVL

-417 NFTRRAVVVS
+417 SFTRRAVVVS
-427 NPTTRELPP
+427 NPTTREVPP
-436 TSGTASQATHSTLIT
+436 ASGTASQATHSTLIT

-460 NANPLTFT
+460 NTNPLTFT
-468 IADGGNNA
+468 IADGGNNE
-476 AVRPVT
+476 AVRPAT
-482 GPVSATYTPPGGG
+482 GPVSATYTPPGNG

-514 NSSTLP
+514 NSTTLP

-545 TTPTTVA
+545 AAPETVA

-561 TTIVTLTPAGTNPP
+561 TSVVTLTPAGINAP
-575 AVTSVTDTT
+575 AATTVTDTT
-584 NVRGLSLVKAQSLD
+584 NVRGLTLVKSQALD

-603 TVASSTFVQTAIDA
+603 TVAASTFVDTVLEAK
-617 TPDQCVI
+617 PDQCVI

-634 AALGFNLT
+634 AALGFNLNAL
-642 GVTISDLL
+642 TISDLL
-650 SNFSAGADL
+650 SNFSTGADL
-659 VANSPATSA
+659 VAGSPATSA
-668 TTSSTAGTA
+668 TASSTAGIA

-686 TNYTIVP
+686 TNYTLVP

>member
-1 MKPNSFKYSVLAVGV
+1 MKSNTFNYSLLAVGV
-16 VAAMGISTAANAATP
+16 AAVMGVSTGASAATP

-41 APITNVATANY
+41 APITNVATASY
-52 SVAGIAQPNVTSNI
+52 SVAGIAQPTAVSNT

-88 GNDTAVNR
+88 GDDTAVNR

-140 GTAPVTFT
+140 GTASVTFT

-190 SYEAATPDDRNG
+190 SYEAATPDSS
-202 NDTINGNDKGV
+202 NGNDKGV

-274 TTDYSTAATDFVI
+274 TTDYSAAATDIVI
-287 RDVLPAGLSLPSGT
+287 RDVLPAGLSLPNGT

-310 GTATISTIGGRQAIN
+310 GTATISTIGGRQAID

-362 VYDKFIGPVSP
+362 VYDKFVGPVSP

-401 EAGEGNGA
+401 DAGEGNGA
-409 GIDTPGVT
+409 GIDTAGVT
-417 NFTRRAVVVS
+417 NFTRRAIVVS

-436 TSGTASQATHSTLIT
+436 ASGTASQATHSTLIT

-468 IADGGNNA
+468 IADGGNNV

-482 GPVSATYTPPGGG
+482 GPVSATYTPPGNG

-514 NSSTLP
+514 NSTTLP
-520 TAQFPNGIAPGG
+520 TAQFPNGIAPNG
-532 TLAINYNVSSGNV
+532 TLAINYKVSSGNV
-545 TTPTTVA
+545 TTPATVA
-552 DAAAVGSTE
+552 EAAAVGSTE
-561 TTIVTLTPAGTNPP
+561 TSVVTLTPAGINPP
-575 AVTSVTDTT
+575 AATSVTDTT
-584 NVRGLSLVKAQSLD
+584 NVRGLTLVKTQSLD
-598 ATCSG
+598 AACEA
-603 TVASSTFVQTAIDA
+603 TVAASTFVDTALEA
-617 TPDQCVI
+617 KPDQCVI

-634 AALGFNLT
+634 TALGFNLT

-659 VANSPATSA
+659 VAGSPATSA
-668 TTSSTAGTA
+668 TASSTAGTP

-686 TNYTIVP
+686 SNYTIAP

>member
-1 MKPNSFKYSVLAVGV
+1 MKSITFNYSLLAVGV
-16 VAAMGISTAANAATP
+16 AAVMGVSTGANAATP
-31 NTTGG
+31 ANAVT
-36 ISAGA
+36 AGA
-41 APITNVATANY
+41 APINNVATASY
-52 SVAGIAQPNVTSNI
+52 SIAGVSQPSVTSNT
-66 VTVSVSETAN
+66 VTVNVSETAN
-76 FALVSTVDDGSI
+76 FALTSTVDDGSI
-88 GNDTAVNR
+88 GDDTAINQ

-101 GTTTFTHALTN
+101 GTTTFTHNLTN

-119 YTVNTTG
+119 YTINTTG
-126 NDSALVTAAPDYAL
+126 NDSSLVTATPDYPL

-148 IVQADGTALTPAQVT
+148 IVQADGTPLTSAQVT
-163 ALNGQAQTGTVANGG
+163 ALGTQAQTGTLTNGG

-190 SYEAATPDDRNG
+190 SYEAATPDNR
-202 NDTINGNDKGV
+202 NGNDKGV

-248 TKTATSTVDLTV
+248 VKTATSTVDLTV

-274 TTDYSTAATDFVI
+274 TTDYSADATDIVI
-287 RDVLPAGLSLPSGT
+287 RDVLPVGLSLPNGT
-301 ASDVTVTGA
+301 ASDVTVTGGS
-310 GTATISTIGGRQAIN
+310 GTATISTVGTRQAIN

-344 VDKNQFTAANSSV
+344 VDRDQFTSANSSV

-362 VYDKFIGPVSP
+362 VYDKFVGPVSP
-373 LPATPVL
+373 LPANPVL
-380 GTDYDIFDSTDGT
+380 GTDYDILDSTDST
-393 VGVTRIPD
+393 IGVTRVPD
-401 EAGEGNGA
+401 DAGEGNGA
-409 GIDTPGVT
+409 GTDSPGVT

-427 NPTTRELPP
+427 NPTTREIPP
-436 TSGTASQATHSTLIT
+436 ASGTASQATHSTLIT
-451 NSGQDAEGT
+451 NSGQDGEGT

-468 IADGGNNA
+468 IADGGNNG

-482 GPVSATYTPPGGG
+482 GPVSATYTPPGNG

-514 NSSTLP
+514 NGTTLP

-545 TTPTTVA
+545 AAPATVA

-561 TTIVTLTPAGTNPP
+561 TSVVTLTPAGINAP
-575 AVTSVTDTT
+575 AATTVTDTT
-584 NVRGLSLVKAQSLD
+584 NVRGLTLVKSQALD
-598 ATCSG
+598 ATCSS
-603 TVASSTFVQTAIDA
+603 TVAASTFIQTAIEA
-617 TPDQCVI
+617 KPDQCVI

-634 AALGFNLT
+634 AALGFNLNDL
-642 GVTISDLL
+642 TISDLL

-659 VANSPATSA
+659 VAGSPATSA
-668 TTSSTAGTA
+668 TASSTAGIA

-686 TNYTIVP
+686 TNYTLVP

>member
-1 MKPNSFKYSVLAVGV
+1 MKSTTFNYSLLAVGV
-16 VAAMGISTAANAATP
+16 AAVMGVSTGANAATP
-31 NTTGG
+31 ANAVT
-36 ISAGA
+36 AGA
-41 APITNVATANY
+41 APINNVATASY
-52 SVAGIAQPNVTSNI
+52 SIAGVSQPSVTSNT
-66 VTVSVSETAN
+66 VTVNVSETAN
-76 FALVSTVDDGSI
+76 FALTSTVDDGSI
-88 GNDTAVNR
+88 GDDTAINQ

-101 GTTTFTHALTN
+101 GTTTFTHNLTN

-119 YTVNTTG
+119 YTINTTG
-126 NDSALVTAAPDYAL
+126 NDSSLVTATPDYPL

-148 IVQADGTALTPAQVT
+148 IVQADGTPLTSAQVT
-163 ALNGQAQTGTVANGG
+163 ALGTQAQTGTLTNGG

-190 SYEAATPDDRNG
+190 SYEAATPDNR
-202 NDTINGNDKGV
+202 NGNDKGV

-248 TKTATSTVDLTV
+248 VKTATSTVDLTV

-274 TTDYSTAATDFVI
+274 TTDYSADATDIVI
-287 RDVLPAGLSLPSGT
+287 RDVLPVGLSLPNGT
-301 ASDVTVTGA
+301 ASDVTVTGGS
-310 GTATISTIGGRQAIN
+310 GTATISTVGTRQAIN

-344 VDKNQFTAANSSV
+344 VDRDQFTSANSSV

-362 VYDKFIGPVSP
+362 VYDKFVGPVSP
-373 LPATPVL
+373 LPANPVL
-380 GTDYDIFDSTDGT
+380 GTDYDILDSTDST
-393 VGVTRIPD
+393 IGVTRIPD
-401 EAGEGNGA
+401 DAGEGNGA
-409 GIDTPGVT
+409 GIDSPGVT

-427 NPTTRELPP
+427 NPTTREIPP
-436 TSGTASQATHSTLIT
+436 ASGTASQATHSTLIT
-451 NSGQDAEGT
+451 NSGQDGEGT

-468 IADGGNNA
+468 IADGGNNG

-482 GPVSATYTPPGGG
+482 GPVSATYTPPGNG

-514 NSSTLP
+514 NGTTLP

-532 TLAINYNVSSGNV
+532 TLAINYKVSSGNV
-545 TTPTTVA
+545 AAPATVA

-561 TTIVTLTPAGTNPP
+561 TSVVTLTPAGINAP
-575 AVTSVTDTT
+575 AATTVTDTT
-584 NVRGLSLVKAQSLD
+584 NVRGLTLVKSQALD
-598 ATCSG
+598 ATCSS
-603 TVASSTFVQTAIDA
+603 TVAASTFIQTAIDA
-617 TPDQCVI
+617 KPDQCVI

-634 AALGFNLT
+634 AALGFNLNDL
-642 GVTISDLL
+642 TISDLL

-659 VANSPATSA
+659 VAGSPATSA
-668 TTSSTAGTA
+668 TASSTAGIA

-686 TNYTIVP
+686 TNYTLVP

>member
-1 MKPNSFKYSVLAVGV
+1 MKSNTFNYSLLAVGI
-16 VAAMGISTAANAATP
+16 AAVMGISGGANAATP

-36 ISAGA
+36 VSAGA

-52 SVAGIAQPNVTSNI
+52 SVAGIAQPNVTSNT

-126 NDSALVTAAPDYAL
+126 NDSALVTATPDYAL

-148 IVQADGTALTPAQVT
+148 IVQADGTPLSSAQIA
-163 ALNGQAQTGTVANGG
+163 ALNGQAQTGTIANGG
-178 TIRLQPGTRANL
+178 TIKLQPGTRANL
-190 SYEAATPDDRNG
+190 SYEAATPDAR
-202 NDTINGNDKGV
+202 NGNDKGV

-223 TANNAPGATLVNEN
+223 TANLPANATLVNEN

-248 TKTATSTVDLTV
+248 VKTATSTVDLTV
-260 ANPQIAYSIVVTNA
+260 ANPQINYSIVVTNVD
-274 TTDYSTAATDFVI
+274 TEYSTAATDIVI
-287 RDVLPAGLSLPSGT
+287 RDVLPAGLSLPNGT

-310 GTATISTIGGRQAIN
+310 GTAAISTVGTRQAIN

-344 VDKNQFTAANSSV
+344 VDKTQYTAANSSV

-362 VYDKFIGPVSP
+362 VYDKFIGAVSP
-373 LPATPVL
+373 LIAAPVL
-380 GTDYDIFDSTDGT
+380 GTDYNILDSTNNNID
-393 VGVTRIPD
+393 VTRVPAAAD
-401 EAGEGNGA
+401 QANGA
-409 GIDTPGVT
+409 GIDTAGVT

-427 NPTTRELPP
+427 NPTTREIAPA
-436 TSGTASQATHSTLIT
+436 SGTANQAIHSTLIT

-482 GPVSATYTPPGGG
+482 GPVSVTYTPPGGG

>member
-1 MKPNSFKYSVLAVGV
+1 MKSITFNYSLLAVGV
-16 VAAMGISTAANAATP
+16 AAVMGVSTGANAATP
-31 NTTGG
+31 ANAVT
-36 ISAGA
+36 AGA
-41 APITNVATANY
+41 APINNVATASY
-52 SVAGIAQPNVTSNI
+52 SIAGVSQPSVTSNT
-66 VTVSVSETAN
+66 VTVNVSETAN
-76 FALVSTVDDGSI
+76 FALTSTVDDGSI
-88 GNDTAVNR
+88 GDDTAINQ

-101 GTTTFTHALTN
+101 GTTTFTHNLTN

-119 YTVNTTG
+119 YIINTTG
-126 NDSALVTAAPDYAL
+126 NDSSLVTATPDYPL

-148 IVQADGTALTPAQVT
+148 IVQADGTPLTTAQIN
-163 ALNGQAQTGTVANGG
+163 ALNGQAQTGTLANGG

-190 SYEAATPDDRNG
+190 SYEAATPDNR
-202 NDTINGNDKGV
+202 NGNDKGV

-248 TKTATSTVDLTV
+248 VKTATSTVDLTV

-274 TTDYSTAATDFVI
+274 TTDYSAAATDIVI
-287 RDVLPAGLSLPSGT
+287 RDVLPVGLSLPNGT
-301 ASDVTVTGA
+301 ASDVTVTGGA
-310 GTATISTIGGRQAIN
+310 GTATISTVGTRQAIN

-344 VDKNQFTAANSSV
+344 VDRDQFTSANSSV

-362 VYDKFIGPVSP
+362 VYDKFVGPVSP
-373 LPATPVL
+373 LPANPVL
-380 GTDYDIFDSTDGT
+380 GTDYDILDSTDST
-393 VGVTRIPD
+393 IGVTRVPD
-401 EAGEGNGA
+401 DAGEGNGA
-409 GIDTPGVT
+409 GTDSPGVT

-427 NPTTRELPP
+427 NPTTREIPP
-436 TSGTASQATHSTLIT
+436 ASGTASQATHSTLIT
-451 NSGQDAEGT
+451 NSGQDGEGT

-468 IADGGNNA
+468 IADGGNNG

-482 GPVSATYTPPGGG
+482 GPVSATYTPPGNG

-514 NSSTLP
+514 NGTTLP

-545 TTPTTVA
+545 AAPATVA

-561 TTIVTLTPAGTNPP
+561 TSVVTLTPAGINAP
-575 AVTSVTDTT
+575 AATTVTDTT
-584 NVRGLSLVKAQSLD
+584 NVRGLTLVKSQALD
-598 ATCSG
+598 ATCSS
-603 TVASSTFVQTAIDA
+603 TVAASTFIQTAIEA
-617 TPDQCVI
+617 KPDQCVI

-634 AALGFNLT
+634 AALGFNLNDL
-642 GVTISDLL
+642 TISDLL

-659 VANSPATSA
+659 VAGSPATSA
-668 TTSSTAGTA
+668 TASSTAGIA

-686 TNYTIVP
+686 TNYTLVP